1 MPRRRHRPRGRF
13 RRAGRAGDGGAVP
26 QLRVGPGADRGA
38 DGAAAG
44 RVLQLARA
52 LARPPRRPRQH
63 RALPPPDLQRRGEG
77 AGGGPCAAPGPV
89 RVSVCPCVRFP
100 PSGSP
105 GAGRPV
111 RGSVRVARSR
121 VSALRLRIPRVGWH
135 LAVWEGPRAEAAP
148 PPPAHCGA
156 VGLNSLGRTLPTQTV
171 L

>member
-1 MPRRRHRPRGRF
+1 MAAQF
-13 RRAGRAGDGGAVP
+13 RSYVWDPALIVAQMVLLQAAYYSSLGLWLALLGALGSTGPSLHQIFSDEVRVRA
-26 QLRVGPGADRGA
+26 VG
-38 DGAAAG
+38 
-44 RVLQLARA
+44 LA
-52 LARPPRRPRQH
+52 PRQ
-63 RALPPPDLQRRGEG
+63 AL
-77 AGGGPCAAPGPV
+77 
-89 RVSVCPCVRFP
+89 SVCPCVRFP

-105 GAGRPV
+105 GADRPV